1 MSDLRIYVA
10 SLSDYNSGI
19 LHGRWIDADQ
29 DVDSIHEEIA
39 EMLKGS
45 PAARNGDV
53 AEEYAIHD
61 YDGFRGF
68 NLGEYESL
76 AKITAIANA
85 VDEYPSVVVAH
96 YFTENSHLEPDE
108 IPAKIQE
115 GLVATITECWGD
127 ETKALAEHL
136 IEDIAED
143 SELPER
149 YKSHAQAIAESMAH
163 DHLMGGDYY
172 VIYEG
177 GGTYH
182 ILDPHA

>member
-10 SLSDYNSGI
+10 SLSDYNAGI

-29 DVDSIHEEIA
+29 DVDAMHEAIA
-39 EMLKGS
+39 EMLKES
-45 PAARNGDV
+45 PAARKYGDV

-61 YDGFRGF
+61 YDGFGDF

-76 AKITAIANA
+76 EKITAIANA
-85 VDEYPSVVVAH
+85 LDEYPCKVVAH
-96 YFTENSHLEPDE
+96 YFTENSHLEPE
-108 IPAKIQE
+108 AILPKIQE
-115 GLVATITECWGD
+115 GLVTTITECWGD
-127 ETKALAEHL
+127 ETKALAEYL
-136 IEDIAED
+136 YDDIE

-149 YKSHAQAIAESMAH
+149 FKSHTQAVAESMAH
-163 DHLMGGDYY
+163 DFIQGGDYY
-172 VIYEG
+172 VMYED